1 MTLTG
6 AERVLFDFIQQQA
19 ELEQSFDREGTT
31 AWVHRSVYA
40 LLLAHGQWCTPAVL
54 PPGVDPLR
62 ERYCY
67 RNAQRTELA
76 HPALIYTEGWA
87 LAATATAPIPLPHAW
102 CTTVDGDVVDP
113 TWAGLGGGIAY
124 FGIPLA
130 DPAPP
135 RRRRPRCAGRSRDS
149 PSAAAQ
155 RAVPWGSGRRGW
167 QAWECACLSSTNG
180 QSGPSPRHVRTET
193 MATPILTQRGS
204 FAAVLLQLAGRRR
217 RAILTL
223 AADAGHGRDVDL
235 ARRHP
240 VRESPSWP
248 RPAVASSGFGTSGR
262 ARRGSVG
269 FADGL

>member
-40 LLLAHGQWCTPAVL
+40 LLLAHGQWCTSAVL

-130 DPAPP
+130 DPAL
-135 RRRRPRCAGRSRDS
+135 RPGAAGHGVLEDPETAHPLLRNGLS
-149 PSAAAQ
+149 PG
-155 RAVPWGSGRRGW
+155 AVAVGVGRRGS
-167 QAWECACLSSTNG
+167 A
-180 QSGPSPRHVRTET
+180 
-193 MATPILTQRGS
+193 
-204 FAAVLLQLAGRRR
+204 
-217 RAILTL
+217 
-223 AADAGHGRDVDL
+223 
-235 ARRHP
+235 
-240 VRESPSWP
+240 
-248 RPAVASSGFGTSGR
+248 PA
-262 ARRGSVG
+262 
-269 FADGL
+269 